1 MKQER
6 IEAGRLAEEALPGT
20 KAAIEKEGYLYH
32 YAPKSKR
39 DLIAKQGIIGNQ
51 AATAAQGPGK
61 AFFFLNPEGHSL
73 AQFAP
78 SETDLDLYRVKTT
91 SEMLDQLK
99 VDDHLPLKGGIGQS
113 VYLEGDIAQRGI
125 QAELMPNIIDT
136 TSGKIVSQKT
146 AVEFANGTMRYDLE
160 GKSYFLH
167 HSPSSEIAI
176 GEKIRT
182 TRIGRQVTATD
193 AIQGHSYAWD
203 ARTGLEDAVANQVS
217 LRGGFLPEGGM
228 PRDYS
233 VYLTSAD
240 TKNVYPDINVP
251 GSSARAI
258 KGEQQVLDKITI
270 PANLSD
276 QDATNLVQKMTRKH
290 GIFQAN
296 DKPTRQMIDDS
307 VLASRGEE
315 ALGNFLE
322 GHGEGVIK
330 GHIKNI
336 EKQIADGGI
345 KGIYAQDKILP
356 HLGQLGKVVESEG
369 PDAAYSFAKKQ
380 FTPDALGLDVS
391 KLSAQVSS
399 KAIGTTG
406 AMIDKAVQAQE
417 MIRSAQTRTGLL
429 TAATEASSY
438 VAGGVKKSGLL
449 RQAAAAAT
457 ILGKRI

>member
-1 MKQER
+1 M
-6 IEAGRLAEEALPGT
+6 AGENF
-20 KAAIEKEGYLYH
+20 
-32 YAPKSKR
+32 
-39 DLIAKQGIIGNQ
+39 D
-51 AATAAQGPGK
+51 
-61 AFFFLNPEGHSL
+61 
-73 AQFAP
+73 
-78 SETDLDLYRVKTT
+78 KT
-91 SEMLDQLK
+91 
-99 VDDHLPLKGGIGQS
+99 PI
-113 VYLEGDIAQRGI
+113 
-125 QAELMPNIIDT
+125 N
-136 TSGKIVSQKT
+136 
-146 AVEFANGTMRYDLE
+146 FANGTIEYTDS

-167 HSPSSEIAI
+167 HSPSSQIAI

-182 TRIGRQVTATD
+182 TGIGRQITATD

-203 ARTGLEDAVANQVS
+203 ARTGLRDSVINQVS
-217 LRGGFLPEGGM
+217 RRGSFADEGVTGKEF
-228 PRDYS
+228 S

-240 TKNVYPDINVP
+240 AGDVYPDINVP
-251 GSSARAI
+251 GTPARAI

-276 QDATNLVQKMTRKH
+276 QDATDLVGKMTRKH

-345 KGIYAQDKILP
+345 KGIYAQGKILP

-391 KLSAQVSS
+391 RLSAQVSS
-399 KAIGTTG
+399 KAIGTTE
-406 AMIDKAVQAQE
+406 AMIDKAVEAQE
-417 MIRSAQTRTGLL
+417 MIRVAKTRTRLL
-429 TAATEASSY
+429 ETSMDASAA
-438 VAGGVKKSGLL
+438 VAGGIAKSGLL
-449 RQAAAAAT
+449 RDAAAAAT

>member
-1 MKQER
+1 MADENFNK
-6 IEAGRLAEEALPGT
+6 IP
-20 KAAIEKEGYLYH
+20 
-32 YAPKSKR
+32 
-39 DLIAKQGIIGNQ
+39 
-51 AATAAQGPGK
+51 
-61 AFFFLNPEGHSL
+61 
-73 AQFAP
+73 
-78 SETDLDLYRVKTT
+78 
-91 SEMLDQLK
+91 
-99 VDDHLPLKGGIGQS
+99 
-113 VYLEGDIAQRGI
+113 
-125 QAELMPNIIDT
+125 IDF
-136 TSGKIVSQKT
+136 S
-146 AVEFANGTMRYDLE
+146 NGTIQYTND

-167 HSPSSEIAI
+167 HSPSSKIGI

-182 TRIGRQVTATD
+182 TGVGRQVTAAD

-203 ARTGLEDAVANQVS
+203 ARTGLGDAVTNQVS
-217 LRGGFLPEGGM
+217 MRGNFADEGVIGKEF
-228 PRDYS
+228 S
-233 VYLTSAD
+233 VYITSAD
-240 TKNVYPDINVP
+240 ARSVYPDINVP
-251 GSSARAI
+251 GSAARAI

-276 QDATNLVQKMTRKH
+276 QDATDLVGKMTRKH

-296 DKPTRQMIDDS
+296 DKSTRQMIDDS

-345 KGIYAQDKILP
+345 KGLYAQDKILP
-356 HLGQLGKVVESEG
+356 HLGQLGRVVESEG

-399 KAIGTTG
+399 KAIGTTE

-417 MIRSAQTRTGLL
+417 MIRAAQTRSGLL
-429 TAATEASSY
+429 AAATEASAH
-438 VAGGVKKSGLL
+438 VAGGAAKSGLL

-457 ILGKRI
+457 ILKTIT

>member
-1 MKQER
+1 MADENFNK
-6 IEAGRLAEEALPGT
+6 IP
-20 KAAIEKEGYLYH
+20 
-32 YAPKSKR
+32 
-39 DLIAKQGIIGNQ
+39 
-51 AATAAQGPGK
+51 
-61 AFFFLNPEGHSL
+61 
-73 AQFAP
+73 
-78 SETDLDLYRVKTT
+78 
-91 SEMLDQLK
+91 
-99 VDDHLPLKGGIGQS
+99 
-113 VYLEGDIAQRGI
+113 
-125 QAELMPNIIDT
+125 IDF
-136 TSGKIVSQKT
+136 S
-146 AVEFANGTMRYDLE
+146 NGTIQYTND

-167 HSPSSEIAI
+167 HSPSSKIGI

-182 TRIGRQVTATD
+182 TGVGRQVTAAD

-203 ARTGLEDAVANQVS
+203 ARTGLGDAVANQVS
-217 LRGGFLPEGGM
+217 MRGNFADGGVAGKEF
-228 PRDYS
+228 S

-240 TKNVYPDINVP
+240 ARSVYPDINVP
-251 GSSARAI
+251 GSAARAI

-276 QDATNLVQKMTRKH
+276 QDATDLVGKMTRKH

-296 DKPTRQMIDDS
+296 DKSTRQMIDDS

-345 KGIYAQDKILP
+345 KGLYAQDKILP

-399 KAIGTTG
+399 KAIGTTE

-417 MIRSAQTRTGLL
+417 MIRAAQTRTGLL
-429 TAATEASSY
+429 AAATEASAH
-438 VAGGVKKSGLL
+438 VAGGVAKSGLL
-449 RQAAAAAT
+449 KNAAAAAT